1 MKFIIVLAA
10 VIALA
15 VAAPADS
22 DTTVLRQSVDHVDP
36 TGYKFE
42 LVFFILF
49 GGFTL
54 RVQFGLTIRL
64 YFSLDLIFSIRS

>member
-1 MKFIIVLAA
+1 MKLIIVLAA

-42 LVFFILF
+42 LVFSFCLA
-49 GGFTL
+49 
-54 RVQFGLTIRL
+54 IR
-64 YFSLDLIFSIRS
+64 F